1 MSTEAAVADPLKTLE
16 LKPLVVEAICA
27 VYDPEIPV
35 NIYELGLIYDIV
47 IDAAGVVHVKMTL
60 TSPACPSAQQL
71 PAEVASRIKA
81 IPGVADA
88 DVEIV
93 WEPTWSMDKMS
104 DAARLQLGLLIRP
117 RALQPA
123 SKIMNSVC
131 RY

>member
-1 MSTEAAVADPLKTLE
+1 MSTEAAIADPVKTLE
-16 LKPLVVEAICA
+16 LKPLVVDAICA

-71 PAEVASRIKA
+71 PAEVASRVKA

-104 DAARLQLGLLIRP
+104 DAARLQLGL
-117 RALQPA
+117 
-123 SKIMNSVC
+123 
-131 RY
+131 